1 MHINKFVGTKSEKT
15 ITEGM
20 IQAAVAWPHL
30 LKTLSFGYLTVCE
43 FAICYQRASCL
54 KTDRKPVEMKQ
65 RRTTWIYGKSFMKRQ
80 KKNVTRRM

>member
-30 LKTLSFGYLTVCE
+30 LKTLSFGYLSVCE
-43 FAICYQRASCL
+43 FAILLSTGFL
-54 KTDRKPVEMKQ
+54 SKN
-65 RRTTWIYGKSFMKRQ
+65 RQ
-80 KKNVTRRM
+80 EAR